1 MRKLCT
7 PGYFLRIRSSYSNS
21 RVNWKEYGYTG
32 SLKNWR
38 DVSGPMTYRPY
49 VTIYIHN
56 GSARIPVEALVDSG
70 SDGMVI
76 HAGLAKELEIDPD
89 KCPHKNLGGA
99 TGLREGFT
107 ALVSYEVDGFPKD
120 TIETKAIFIPDLP
133 VACLVGQE
141 DLFEKFIVQF
151 EKSNNVL
158 KLSKVSK

>member
-1 MRKLCT
+1 M
-7 PGYFLRIRSSYSNS
+7 
-21 RVNWKEYGYTG
+21 NWKEYGYTG

-38 DVSGPMTYRPY
+38 DGTGSMMYRPY

-56 GSARIPVEALVDSG
+56 GTTRIPVEALVDSG

-76 HAGLAKELEIDPD
+76 HAGLAKDLGIDPET
-89 KCPHKNLGGA
+89 CPHKSLGGA
-99 TGLREGFT
+99 TGMKEGFT
-107 ALVSYEVDGFPKD
+107 ADVSYEVDCFPKE

-141 DLFEKFIVQF
+141 DLFERFIVQF
-151 EKSNNVL
+151 EKHSNVL